1 MGKITK
7 IIFTDNIK
15 DKVVVIYLILL
26 ALLSWTSLLLQDN
39 ASKGALTELNII
51 LSITPLMSLL
61 YTVTYLY
68 DSHDFIVLLLSQP
81 LKRQQIW
88 RSLYIG
94 VSFSLHLAFLIGAGI
109 PMLLYTESGT
119 ALILIVMGCVTTQ
132 IFVSLAFLTT
142 MLTSEKTRGIGISI
156 LIWLLLTMIY
166 DAVLLY
172 LVFLLSEWPI
182 ETPLLSLLMLNPLDL
197 ARFQVILKM
206 DVSAMMGYG
215 GAAFKEFLGATGGI
229 IISSLLLL
237 LWIILPYVFSSHIFK
252 KKDL

>member
-7 IIFTDNIK
+7 I
-15 DKVVVIYLILL
+15 ILL

-51 LSITPLMSLL
+51 LFITPLMSLL

-68 DSHDFIVLLLSQP
+68 DSHDFIVLLLRPP

-252 KKDL
+252 RKDL

>member
-1 MGKITK
+1 M
-7 IIFTDNIK
+7 
-15 DKVVVIYLILL
+15 
-26 ALLSWTSLLLQDN
+26 A
-39 ASKGALTELNII
+39 E
-51 LSITPLMSLL
+51 
-61 YTVTYLY
+61 
-68 DSHDFIVLLLSQP
+68 
-81 LKRQQIW
+81 
-88 RSLYIG
+88 LYIG

-252 KKDL
+252 RKDL

>member
-51 LSITPLMSLL
+51 LFITPLMSLL

-94 VSFSLHLAFLIGAGI
+94 VSFSLHLAFLIGVGI

-119 ALILIVMGCVTTQ
+119 ALILIV
-132 IFVSLAFLTT
+132 
-142 MLTSEKTRGIGISI
+142 IGISI

-206 DVSAMMGYG
+206 DISAMMGYG

-252 KKDL
+252 RKDL

>member
-51 LSITPLMSLL
+51 LFITPLMSLL

-88 RSLYIG
+88 RS
-94 VSFSLHLAFLIGAGI
+94 STLAYL
-109 PMLLYTESGT
+109 SVC
-119 ALILIVMGCVTTQ
+119 ILR
-132 IFVSLAFLTT
+132 S
-142 MLTSEKTRGIGISI
+142 
-156 LIWLLLTMIY
+156 
-166 DAVLLY
+166 
-172 LVFLLSEWPI
+172 
-182 ETPLLSLLMLNPLDL
+182 
-197 ARFQVILKM
+197 
-206 DVSAMMGYG
+206 
-215 GAAFKEFLGATGGI
+215 
-229 IISSLLLL
+229 
-237 LWIILPYVFSSHIFK
+237 
-252 KKDL
+252 

>member
-15 DKVVVIYLILL
+15 DKVVIIYLILL

-88 RSLYIG
+88 KSFYAG
-94 VSFSLHLAFLIGAGI
+94 VSSSLQISFLLGAGI
-109 PMLLYTESGT
+109 PMLLYTDWET
-119 ALILIVMGCVTTQ
+119 AIVLILMGCVTTQ

-142 MLTSEKTRGIGISI
+142 TRGIGISI

-172 LVFLLSEWPI
+172 FVFLFSEWPI
-182 ETPLLSLLMLNPLDL
+182 ETPLLSFLMLNPLDL

-229 IISSLLLL
+229 IVSSLLLL
-237 LWIILPYVFSSHIFK
+237 LWIVLPYAFSSHIFK
-252 KKDL
+252 RKDL

>member
-94 VSFSLHLAFLIGAGI
+94 VSSSLHLAFLIGAGI

-142 MLTSEKTRGIGISI
+142 MLTSEKTRGIG
-156 LIWLLLTMIY
+156 
-166 DAVLLY
+166 
-172 LVFLLSEWPI
+172 
-182 ETPLLSLLMLNPLDL
+182 
-197 ARFQVILKM
+197 
-206 DVSAMMGYG
+206 MMGYG

-252 KKDL
+252 RKDL